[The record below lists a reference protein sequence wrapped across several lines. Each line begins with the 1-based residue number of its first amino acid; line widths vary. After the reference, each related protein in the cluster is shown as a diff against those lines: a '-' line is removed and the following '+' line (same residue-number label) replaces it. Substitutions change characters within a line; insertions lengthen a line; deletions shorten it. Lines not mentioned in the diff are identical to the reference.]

1 LLQKLRFLVI
11 GFGSIGEKH
20 YQELKKYS
28 SNIDIVSKHL
38 SPDNAFHD
46 IDEIDDL
53 NHYSHIFLCNNSS
66 EHQDTYYKISQLG
79 FNGTLFI
86 EKPTLI
92 YKEALIENVYVGY
105 DLRFSNV
112 FKYAVN
118 NFQSKEIKYINI
130 YCGQHLSQWR
140 SRDYRKTSSSS
151 ITAGGGVIND
161 LSHEIDFMLQFID
174 DPCIDSSR
182 IFHNLN
188 EIETESYFHGN
199 FFSKSTN
206 TIVNL
211 TINYHDH
218 IPSRYFSIHTDDSFV
233 RGDFL
238 ANEVNHDNKVI
249 KLQEVNLLN
258 SLHEDLFGEKKFIST
273 LQDSMKVDKLIK
285 TIKEYQ

>member
-1 LLQKLRFLVI
+1 MLQKLRFLVI

-38 SPDNAFHD
+38 SPDNAFQD
-46 IDEIDDL
+46 IDEINDL
-53 NHYSHIFLCNNSS
+53 NHYSHIFICNNSS
-66 EHQDTYYKISQLG
+66 EHQDTYYKICRLG

-140 SRDYRKTSSSS
+140 SRDYTKTSSSS

-161 LSHEIDFMLQFID
+161 LSHELDFMLQFIN
-174 DPCIDSSR
+174 DPCIDSS
-182 IFHNLN
+182 HKLHKLN

-199 FFSKSTN
+199 FFSESTN
-206 TIVNL
+206 TIVDL

-218 IPSRYFSIHTDDSFV
+218 IPSRYFSIHTDDSFI

-238 ANEVNHDNKVI
+238 ANEINHDNKVI

-258 SLHEDLFGEKKFIST
+258 GLHEDLFGEKKFIST
-273 LQDSMKVDKLIK
+273 LKDSMKVDKLIK